1 MTELKFLLK
10 YNYYFIDD
18 DKTYIKIKEY
28 EGKWLYNLLI
38 QLFEKK
44 NKYIIYIVLII

>member
-18 DKTYIKIKEY
+18 DKTYTKIKEY
-28 EGKWLYNLLI
+28 EGNDC
-38 QLFEKK
+38 
-44 NKYIIYIVLII
+44 IIY